1 MNKSK
6 LLIISFIIGASAF
19 TVSHYINIAERNPV
33 PTVPINRGAPPH
45 SFPKSSFPIK
55 TQTTPSAT
63 PSNKLTG
70 DNSLPASSEKA
81 SGTSSKVLA
90 TCGHNGA
97 TFIFESEAQVPLGCH
112 VSKTNAPPRAALKK

>member
-6 LLIISFIIGASAF
+6 LLIIFFVIGASAF
-19 TVSHYINIAERNPV
+19 TVGQYINIAERNPV

-45 SFPKSSFPIK
+45 SFSKSSFPTK

-70 DNSLPASSEKA
+70 DDSLPASSGKA
-81 SGTSSKVLA
+81 SGISSRVLA

-97 TFIFESEAQVPLGCH
+97 AAIFESEAQVPIGCH
-112 VSKTNAPPRAALKK
+112 VSKTNAPPRATLKK